1 MHGSDLLR
9 DILRVQ
15 HWTGKVETSL
25 NAGVVDNGGIGLG
38 VFLGSFRPL
47 EANFECPFCNCV
59 RSHVSHV
66 DSFQPE

>member
-25 NAGVVDNGGIGLG
+25 NAGIDNGGIGIW
-38 VFLGSFRPL
+38 VF
-47 EANFECPFCNCV
+47 
-59 RSHVSHV
+59 
-66 DSFQPE
+66 